1 MNNMMTVIRFTLFN
15 RLKTKSFKISTL
27 IFVLMISLVV
37 NLPAIIESFSQG
49 DGDKAVKIGV
59 MAAKPEL
66 SEQLSQYFA
75 KAQEGGLTAKIEIVP
90 MNRADSVEAENAL
103 IREKLKSEEVKG
115 VLVAA
120 EAAQGEF
127 PALVYKTE
135 DAGFSLSSGGDST
148 AGALQTALQTI
159 KMNAAVI
166 QSGIDSAVLAK
177 IQEPVKLTSE
187 SISVNE
193 NPVKSK
199 EEMGIAF
206 VLVYALLF
214 LLYMSVIGYGSMVS
228 TEITAEKSSRV
239 MEILISSGS
248 PLKQMFGKIIGIC
261 MLGLLQLVLIG
272 VVVAVN
278 LMFPWNVDVIKDMN
292 IDLSLLPLDL
302 LAYFLLFYLGGF
314 FIYATI
320 FAAIGSLVSRSEEV
334 QQAVMPVT
342 ILIIVAFMSAMF
354 GLQNPDAPFVV
365 VMSFIPFFSP
375 LIMFLRIGL
384 GTPAGWEI
392 ILSIVIMLGS
402 IFALG
407 WLAAKIYRTGVLM
420 YGKRPSW
427 KELRKAMK
435 AFEG

>member
-37 NLPAIIESFSQG
+37 NLPAIMESFAQD
-49 DGDKAVKIGV
+49 DGDKAVKVGV

-66 SEQLSQYFA
+66 SEQLTQYFA

-90 MNRADSVEAENAL
+90 MNRADSAEAENAL
-103 IREKLKSEEVKG
+103 IREKLKAEEVKG

-148 AGALQTALQTI
+148 AVALQTALQTI

-261 MLGLLQLVLIG
+261 LLGLLQLVLIG

-384 GTPAGWEI
+384 GTPAAWEI
-392 ILSIVIMLGS
+392 ILSIGIMLGS